1 MPSDKATNKSRFSMF
16 LCHLRGF
23 LIVHSISK
31 VDVLNLECE
40 IVVWY
45 REGDRV
51 LYVSAFN
58 DVYVDLPVFHAIM
71 TA

>member
-1 MPSDKATNKSRFSMF
+1 M
-16 LCHLRGF
+16 LLYHLRGF
-23 LIVHSISK
+23 LLVHSISK
-31 VDVLNLECE
+31 VDVLHLECE

-45 REGDRV
+45 REEDRV
-51 LYVSAFN
+51 LYVFAFN